1 MSVAPLIWNVIYKD
15 VPGRKIST
23 YNVFRHTGM
32 VEEIRI
38 AFRRHKE
45 KKAFAKELER
55 IIDFS
60 FQCNEAWKFYAYS
73 LEGRTRQKVSVYSQI
88 MDNWNAFLDYV
99 WNAKE
104 YKMFSRKPD
113 YAKYSKSA
121 RAWEIVCDILGE
133 EDKPISVVIGILV
146 EHGFTEYMISR
157 NREKWP
163 LVQYEKDGTVYWHLP
178 NKDESIIGDSSGEEI

>member
-1 MSVAPLIWNVIYKD
+1 MGVDPLVWNVIYED
-15 VPGRKIST
+15 VPGQKIST

-45 KKAFAKELER
+45 KKAFAKELEG

-60 FQCNEAWKFYAYS
+60 FQFNEAWKFYAYS
-73 LEGRTRQKVSVYSQI
+73 LEDRTRQKVSVYSQI
-88 MDNWNAFLDYV
+88 MYNWNAFLDYV

-104 YKMFSRKPD
+104 HKMFSRKPD
-113 YAKYSKSA
+113 YAKRSKSA
-121 RAWEIVCDILGE
+121 RAWEIVCDILSEG
-133 EDKPISVVIGILV
+133 DQPIRVVIGILV
-146 EHGFTEYMISR
+146 EHGFTEYLISR

-163 LVQYEKDGTVYWHLP
+163 LVQYKKDGIVYWHLL
-178 NKDESIIGDSSGEEI
+178 NRDESIIGDSSGKEI